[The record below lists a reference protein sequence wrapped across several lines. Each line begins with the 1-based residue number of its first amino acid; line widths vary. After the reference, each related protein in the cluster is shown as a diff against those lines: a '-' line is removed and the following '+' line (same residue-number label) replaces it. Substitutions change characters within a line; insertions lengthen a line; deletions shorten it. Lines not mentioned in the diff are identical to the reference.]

1 MDEQGGRPVVGEADH
16 YRLAVEVFR
25 ARAAE
30 LNLTFESL
38 DNLCGFPQG
47 FTGKLLIGSKSM
59 SVYSFFTLA
68 RALALMPMFGHDEAQ
83 LADLRRRSDWGESR
97 RAGPRY
103 RPRKLSGGATRF
115 TIYSDFYKKIGRK
128 GALVWN
134 AERKRR
140 KAAARHAALARW
152 GNGHGKHVD

>member
-1 MDEQGGRPVVGEADH
+1 MDEQGGRPIVGEAAV
-16 YRLAVEVFR
+16 YAAFVRLAR

-38 DNLCGFPQG
+38 DHLCNFPQRYTATLLSG
-47 FTGKLLIGSKSM
+47 GKTM

-83 LADLRRRSDWGESR
+83 LAQLRQRGDWIATR

-103 RPRKLSGGATRF
+103 RPRLGGVVRF
-115 TIYSDFYKKIGRK
+115 ANYPDFYRQIGKK
-128 GALVWN
+128 GARVWN

-152 GNGHGKHVD
+152 GNGGNHPPK